1 MPRGAIERPPLV
13 IVANTIIFIY
23 STVVITLLGTHAAPP
38 SGLDC
43 GLRQRWQ
50 SLFRIKDSKSI
61 KAIQDAFSCCGYS
74 NPRDMAWPFQ
84 DKTHPA
90 TACQEAFG
98 RNTGCVSAWKA
109 EEQQVAGLLMGVV
122 GMIVLWAFT
131 IIAVPTQSDSWL
143 HQVVPERVSRL
154 IADEEHGSGR
164 PAIDYLPDFN
174 RYSDRVEDATEREDE
189 DAAIRAAE
197 RSHLPVGNGLPGNL
211 SLDQQGTAENEWA
224 RR

>member
-23 STVVITLLGTHAAPP
+23 STVVITLLGTHVAPA

-50 SLFRIKDSKSI
+50 NLFRIKDSKSI

-90 TACQEAFG
+90 TACQEAFA

-122 GMIVLWAFT
+122 GMIVLWAVC
-131 IIAVPTQSDSWL
+131 IWL
-143 HQVVPERVSRL
+143 VVSR
-154 IADEEHGSGR
+154 AFT
-164 PAIDYLPDFN
+164 DY
-174 RYSDRVEDATEREDE
+174 DASLQSLLSPLR
-189 DAAIRAAE
+189 AIRGFTKSFPSVSPA
-197 RSHLPVGNGLPGNL
+197 
-211 SLDQQGTAENEWA
+211 
-224 RR
+224 

>member
-23 STVVITLLGTHAAPP
+23 STVVITLLGTHVAPA

-50 SLFRIKDSKSI
+50 NLFRIKDSKSI

-98 RNTGCVSAWKA
+98 RNTG
-109 EEQQVAGLLMGVV
+109 
-122 GMIVLWAFT
+122 MIVLWAVC
-131 IIAVPTQSDSWL
+131 IWL
-143 HQVVPERVSRL
+143 VVSR
-154 IADEEHGSGR
+154 AFT
-164 PAIDYLPDFN
+164 DY
-174 RYSDRVEDATEREDE
+174 DASLQSLLSPLR
-189 DAAIRAAE
+189 AIRGFTKSFPSVSPA
-197 RSHLPVGNGLPGNL
+197 
-211 SLDQQGTAENEWA
+211 
-224 RR
+224 